1 MQRLVLSLALSLLL
15 FGTSTSAQDNFA
27 PKATSIES
35 SAVSATVK
43 KYIEAY
49 YTGDALRM
57 KQTLHPHYLKH
68 MIHGDIPMRER
79 TAAQM
84 EREIRA
90 NGPSGQPQAEKT
102 EQISV
107 LDIAGDIASAKLVTP
122 GWVDY
127 LTLSKLD
134 GQWKILSVV
143 QRIDN

>member
-1 MQRLVLSLALSLLL
+1 MHRLVLSLALSLLL
-15 FGTSTSAQDNFA
+15 FGTSTRAEDNLT
-27 PKATSIES
+27 PKATSGES

-43 KYIEAY
+43 SYIEAY

-68 MIHGDIPMRER
+68 MIHGDIPMREK

-84 EREIRA
+84 EQEVRS

-127 LTLSKLD
+127 ITLSKVD

-143 QRIDN
+143 QRIS